1 MQVIPLR
8 HPWTWAASVLV
19 VLVAAGVAWSVTT
32 NLAFRWP
39 VVAQYLFD
47 GQILAGLLRT
57 LELTVAAMSL
67 GLVLGTALAIMRLSD
82 NKLLYVLSWLYIW
95 FFRSVPVL
103 VQLIFW
109 YNFGALYAHVTLALP
124 WGPVLYS
131 ASTNDVITPLT
142 AALAGL
148 GLAQAAYTA
157 EVIRAGILSVSPGQ
171 TRAAKAL
178 GMRPA
183 TIFIRIVFPQAMR
196 VIIPPVGNEL
206 ISMVKGTSLVSVIA
220 MADLLYTAQLYLC
233 PHLRDDPAADRGLPL
248 VPRHRLG
255 AHRGAARVGTAL
267 RAWRV
272 SEPMVRIR
280 GLRKSFGAK
289 EVLCGID
296 MDVAPGSVMCI
307 IGPSGSGKSTLLSC
321 INHLERIDG
330 GRMWVGGELV
340 GYREHAGKLYELPE
354 RKVAGMRAR
363 IGMVFQHF
371 NLFPHMTAVQNII
384 EAPVQ
389 VNRQIRRPRRAAR
402 PLSAAGDASAWPTGA
417 EPFRLSFPVASSSGS
432 PSRGRWRW
440 NRS

>member
-1 MQVIPLR
+1 MSSGAPDPSAPVLPQPALPQPVSDAPMQVIPLR

-32 NLAFRWP
+32 NPAFQWP

-82 NKLLYVLSWLYIW
+82 NRLLSVLSWLYIW

-220 MADLLYTAQLYLC
+220 MADLLYTAQLIYARTYETIPLLIVASLWYLATVSV
-233 PHLRDDPAADRGLPL
+233 LTAAQHALE
-248 VPRHRLG
+248 RHYG
-255 AHRGAARVGTAL
+255 RGA
-267 RAWRV
+267 
-272 SEPMVRIR
+272 
-280 GLRKSFGAK
+280 
-289 EVLCGID
+289 
-296 MDVAPGSVMCI
+296 
-307 IGPSGSGKSTLLSC
+307 
-321 INHLERIDG
+321 
-330 GRMWVGGELV
+330 
-340 GYREHAGKLYELPE
+340 
-354 RKVAGMRAR
+354 
-363 IGMVFQHF
+363 
-371 NLFPHMTAVQNII
+371 
-384 EAPVQ
+384 
-389 VNRQIRRPRRAAR
+389 
-402 PLSAAGDASAWPTGA
+402 
-417 EPFRLSFPVASSSGS
+417 
-432 PSRGRWRW
+432 
-440 NRS
+440 